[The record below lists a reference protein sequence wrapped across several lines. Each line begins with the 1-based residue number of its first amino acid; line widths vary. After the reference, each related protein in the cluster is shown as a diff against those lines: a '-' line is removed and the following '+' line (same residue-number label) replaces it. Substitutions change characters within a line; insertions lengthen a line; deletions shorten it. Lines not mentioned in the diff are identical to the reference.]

1 MSESD
6 ECYCV
11 IMRNTVSSPFLE
23 YFRKSSLRPW
33 KGVLSIPYPYKVLE
47 KYSLDFGIYHQNL
60 YRTIPK
66 YLPGPFSIPNL
77 FKFL

>member
-23 YFRKSSLRPW
+23 YFRKSSLRPL

-47 KYSLDFGIYHQNL
+47 KIFPRLWHIS
-60 YRTIPK
+60 PK
-66 YLPGPFSIPNL
+66 FVSNNP
-77 FKFL
+77 